1 MVNLIGD
8 LRKAWNNPKLAISI
22 PVSGFGG
29 WSQKNSRRL
38 GIIDAQFGACN
49 ATRHPGM
56 THCVAE
62 ETRDYWRL
70 FENSPVNQGYQ
81 CVFRISSKATI
92 PEHCIVLFL
101 QIDSFVLDA
110 PVFVWGHC
118 IRIVFGFCSGCV
130 RVFVFATILFRSVV
144 DVVGAVCK
152 LFIFN

>member
-29 WSQKNSRRL
+29 WGQTNSRRL

-81 CVFRISSKATI
+81 CVSWISSKPTI
-92 PEHCIVLFL
+92 PVTMPECCTVFCGLTVFL
-101 QIDSFVLDA
+101 C
-110 PVFVWGHC
+110 VFVNLCG
-118 IRIVFGFCSGCV
+118 
-130 RVFVFATILFRSVV
+130 
-144 DVVGAVCK
+144 DVAAPQHSWWHNAESYFLIGKAMGAGMLK
-152 LFIFN
+152 ALQA